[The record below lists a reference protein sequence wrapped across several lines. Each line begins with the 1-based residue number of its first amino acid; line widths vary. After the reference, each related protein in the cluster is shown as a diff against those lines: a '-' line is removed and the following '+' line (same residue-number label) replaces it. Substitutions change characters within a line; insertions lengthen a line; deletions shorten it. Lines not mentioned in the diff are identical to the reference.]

1 MEKWRKNDEHQQGR
15 PLLFCA
21 LIAIIMAEG
30 QLYSGEDGRAMNK
43 KSLDRFG
50 EVFANGPTP
59 NSTTLLALPYGEQ
72 LTTLFYPPGVKSRH
86 SDPKGADHLHQVMEK
101 IDLLLTDRPGAILTD
116 QAQPHCTAELAFF
129 EMSFSQI
136 WHGIGQDAPA
146 TALFPPAEHP
156 TIKIFLRVAALYH
169 DIGKYVN
176 TDRHPTIGWYLV
188 SSMYPDERA
197 KLQTLLTRT
206 ELRTLLTII
215 RDHDKFGVLS
225 SGEASLPL
233 LASTTNLMQEEVKIQ
248 EQRLTALMLV
258 SLADMSASFP
268 LSSCVAGTVMQ
279 DWSRFIKALENAW
292 GDRGRLLPHVLQEA
306 RQYESTVERI
316 RRLLMTVSRDDSG
329 QWEAI
334 DDKELISDILKTTFT
349 NRLDVF
355 CEDFA
360 LVAKL
365 DYSLRFFR
373 LVVQECR
380 RRGITNASSIAHI
393 IVNILKGIV
402 ETYGEMLHSGRGH
415 YRLIGV
421 EFGSLAPAHSPEK
434 ARALINLLLER
445 PAEGLAWLLSDVP
458 AWYIWE

>member
-1 MEKWRKNDEHQQGR
+1 MKRK
-15 PLLFCA
+15 PLNNFEA
-21 LIAIIMAEG
+21 
-30 QLYSGEDGRAMNK
+30 
-43 KSLDRFG
+43 
-50 EVFANGPTP
+50 VFAGNAVPD
-59 NSTTLLALPYGEQ
+59 SATLSALPYGEQ
-72 LTTLFYPPGVKSRH
+72 LVALFYPPQTPARPG
-86 SDPKGADHLHQVMEK
+86 DPKGASHLQAVMQNM
-101 IDLLLTDRPGAILTD
+101 DLLLSEQPTDILVD
-116 QAQPHCTAELAFF
+116 RASPHCSGELDTF
-129 EMSFSQI
+129 EMSYHQI
-136 WHGIGQDAPA
+136 WHGVAKDAPT
-146 TALFPPAEHP
+146 TALFPPADHRAIQ
-156 TIKIFLRVAALYH
+156 TFLRVAALYH
-169 DIGKYVN
+169 DIGKFVN

-197 KLQTLLTRT
+197 KLQLLLTRT
-206 ELRTLLTII
+206 EFRTLLTII

-233 LASTTNLMQEEVKIQ
+233 LASITNLMQEEVKIQ

-268 LSSCVAGTVMQ
+268 LTSCVAGTVMR

-292 GDRGRLLPHVLQEA
+292 GDRGRLLPYVVQEA

-316 RRLLMTVSRDDSG
+316 RRLLLTVSRDDSG
-329 QWEAI
+329 RWPTI

-349 NRLDVF
+349 NRIDVF

-380 RRGITNASSIAHI
+380 LRGITSPSSIAHM

-402 ETYGEMLHSGRGH
+402 ETYDEMLHARRGH

-421 EFGSLAPAHSPEK
+421 EFGSLAPAHAPEK
-434 ARALINLLLER
+434 AKALINLLLER
-445 PAEGLAWLLSDVP
+445 PAEGLSWLLSDVP

>member
-1 MEKWRKNDEHQQGR
+1 MKRKSKDN
-15 PLLFCA
+15 F
-21 LIAIIMAEG
+21 EG
-30 QLYSGEDGRAMNK
+30 I
-43 KSLDRFG
+43 
-50 EVFANGPTP
+50 FAGKAVPDSATLPT
-59 NSTTLLALPYGEQ
+59 LPYGEQ
-72 LTTLFYPPGVKSRH
+72 LAALFYPLQTPARPG
-86 SDPKGADHLHQVMEK
+86 DPKGASHLRAVMQNM
-101 IDLLLTDRPGAILTD
+101 DLLLSDRPADILAD
-116 QAQPHCTAELAFF
+116 RASPDCPGELDSF
-129 EMSFSQI
+129 EMSYRQI
-136 WHGIGQDAPA
+136 WNGIGKNEPA
-146 TALFPPAEHP
+146 TALFPPSEHQA
-156 TIKIFLRVAALYH
+156 IKTFLRVAALYH
-169 DIGKYVN
+169 DIGKYVS

-188 SSMYPDERA
+188 SSMYPEERD
-197 KLQTLLTRT
+197 KLQLLLTRT
-206 ELRTLLTII
+206 EFRTLLTII

-233 LASTTNLMQEEVKIQ
+233 LASITNLMQEEVKIQ
-248 EQRLTALMLV
+248 EQRLTGLMLV

-268 LSSCVAGTVMQ
+268 LTSCVAGTVMR

-292 GDRGRLLPHVLQEA
+292 GDRGRLLPHVVQEA

-316 RRLLMTVSRDDSG
+316 RRLLLTVSRDDSG
-329 QWEAI
+329 RWPTI

-349 NRLDVF
+349 NRIDVF

-380 RRGITNASSIAHI
+380 LRGITSPSSIAHI

-402 ETYGEMLHSGRGH
+402 ETYDEMLNARRGH

-421 EFGSLAPAHSPEK
+421 EFGSLAPAHAPEK
-434 ARALINLLLER
+434 AKALINLLLER
-445 PAEGLAWLLSDVP
+445 PAEGLSWLLSDVP

>member
-1 MEKWRKNDEHQQGR
+1 MK
-15 PLLFCA
+15 
-21 LIAIIMAEG
+21 
-30 QLYSGEDGRAMNK
+30 K
-43 KSLDRFG
+43 KSLTDFE
-50 EVFANGPTP
+50 EVFAARAALAPAK
-59 NSTTLLALPYGEQ
+59 LALLPFGEQ
-72 LTTLFYPPGVKSRH
+72 LTALFYPATQTSRNN
-86 SDPKGADHLHQVMEK
+86 DPKGAGHLHAVMEK
-101 IDLLLTDRPGAILTD
+101 MDLLLSGRPVDILAD
-116 QAQPHCTAELAFF
+116 AVKPDCVAEVTFF
-129 EMSFSQI
+129 EMSCRQI
-136 WHGIGQDAPA
+136 WQGMSKDAPT
-146 TALFPPAEHP
+146 TALFPPSEHQ
-156 TIKIFLRVAALYH
+156 TIKTFLRVAALYH
-169 DIGKYVN
+169 DIGKYIN
-176 TDRHPTIGWYLV
+176 TERHPTIGWYLV

-197 KLQTLLTRT
+197 KLQGLLTRT

-268 LSSCVAGTVMQ
+268 LTSCVAGTVIQ

-292 GDRGRLLPHVLQEA
+292 GDRGRLLPHVVQEA

-316 RRLLMTVSRDDSG
+316 RRLLLTVSRDDSG
-329 QWEAI
+329 QWAAI

-349 NRLDVF
+349 NRIDIF

-373 LVVQECR
+373 LLVQGCR
-380 RRGITNASSIAHI
+380 QRGITSASAIAHI
-393 IVNILKGIV
+393 VVNVLKSIV
-402 ETYGEMLHSGRGH
+402 ETYGEMLHSQRGH
-415 YRLIGV
+415 YRLIGI
-421 EFGSLAPAHSPEK
+421 EFSPLAPAQSPEK
-434 ARALINLLLER
+434 ARALIDLLLER

>member
-1 MEKWRKNDEHQQGR
+1 MKRKSKDN
-15 PLLFCA
+15 F
-21 LIAIIMAEG
+21 EG
-30 QLYSGEDGRAMNK
+30 I
-43 KSLDRFG
+43 
-50 EVFANGPTP
+50 FAGNVMPDSATLPT
-59 NSTTLLALPYGEQ
+59 LPYGEQ
-72 LTTLFYPPGVKSRH
+72 LAALFYPSQTPAHPG
-86 SDPKGADHLHQVMEK
+86 DPKGAPHLHAVMK
-101 IDLLLTDRPGAILTD
+101 NMALLLSDQPTDILADRASPYCST
-116 QAQPHCTAELAFF
+116 ELDSF
-129 EMSFSQI
+129 EMSYHQI
-136 WHGIGQDAPA
+136 WHGVGKGAPT
-146 TALFPPAEHP
+146 TALFPPSEHEA
-156 TIKIFLRVAALYH
+156 TKTFLRAAALYH

-188 SSMYPDERA
+188 SSMYPEERD
-197 KLQTLLTRT
+197 KLQLLLTRT
-206 ELRTLLTII
+206 EFRTLLTII

-233 LASTTNLMQEEVKIQ
+233 LASITNLMQEEVKIQ

-268 LSSCVAGTVMQ
+268 LTSCVAGTVMR

-292 GDRGRLLPHVLQEA
+292 GDRGRLLPYVVQEA

-316 RRLLMTVSRDDSG
+316 RRLLLTVSRDDSG
-329 QWEAI
+329 QWPTI

-349 NRLDVF
+349 NRIDVF

-380 RRGITNASSIAHI
+380 LRGITSPSSIAHI

-402 ETYGEMLHSGRGH
+402 ETYDEMLHARRGH

-421 EFGSLAPAHSPEK
+421 EFGSLAPAHAPEK

-445 PAEGLAWLLSDVP
+445 PAEGLSWLLSDVP

>member
-1 MEKWRKNDEHQQGR
+1 MNSFEN
-15 PLLFCA
+15 LFAARVVPEAAA
-21 LIAIIMAEG
+21 LAA
-30 QLYSGEDGRAMNK
+30 A
-43 KSLDRFG
+43 
-50 EVFANGPTP
+50 
-59 NSTTLLALPYGEQ
+59 PYGEQ
-72 LTTLFYPPGVKSRH
+72 LVALFYPAATDTRNN
-86 SDPKGADHLHQVMEK
+86 DPKGAPHLHAVMEK
-101 IDLLLTDRPGAILTD
+101 IDLLLSDRPADILSD
-116 QAQPHCTAELAFF
+116 SSKPDCAADLASF
-129 EMSFSQI
+129 EMSYNQI
-136 WHGIGQDAPA
+136 WHGVSMDAPG
-146 TALFPPAEHP
+146 TALFPPTEQP
-156 TIKIFLRVAALYH
+156 TLKTFLRVAALYH
-169 DIGKYVN
+169 DIGKYIN
-176 TDRHPTIGWYLV
+176 TDRHPTSGWYLV

-197 KLQTLLTRT
+197 RLQLLLSRT

-268 LSSCVAGTVMQ
+268 LTSCVAGTVIQ
-279 DWSRFIKALENAW
+279 DWSRFVKALENAW
-292 GDRGRLLPHVLQEA
+292 GDRGRLLPHVVQEA

-316 RRLLMTVSRDDSG
+316 RRLLLTVSRDDSG
-329 QWEAI
+329 QWETI

-349 NRLDVF
+349 NRVDVF

-380 RRGITNASSIAHI
+380 RRGITSASSITHI
-393 IVNILKGIV
+393 IVSILKSIV
-402 ETYGEMLHSGRGH
+402 ETYDEMLHARRGH

-421 EFGSLAPAHSPEK
+421 EFSSLAPAHAPEK

-445 PAEGLAWLLSDVP
+445 PAEGLAWLMSDVP

>member
-1 MEKWRKNDEHQQGR
+1 
-15 PLLFCA
+15 
-21 LIAIIMAEG
+21 
-30 QLYSGEDGRAMNK
+30 MN
-43 KSLDRFG
+43 SFE
-50 EVFANGPTP
+50 EVFAT
-59 NSTTLLALPYGEQ
+59 STVPDAATMVTLPYGRQ
-72 LTTLFYPPGVKSRH
+72 LATMFYPATAEMRNG
-86 SDPKGADHLHQVMEK
+86 DPKGAHHLHAVMEK
-101 IDLLLTDRPGAILTD
+101 MDLLLAGQPTDILD
-116 QAQPHCTAELAFF
+116 DRAKPHCEAELAFF
-129 EMSFSQI
+129 EMSQRQI
-136 WHGIGQDAPA
+136 WQGINQEAVG
-146 TALFPPAEHP
+146 TALFHPSEHQAVK
-156 TIKIFLRVAALYH
+156 TFLRVAALYH
-169 DIGKYVN
+169 DIGKYIN

-197 KLQTLLTRT
+197 KLQTMLTRT

-258 SLADMSASFP
+258 SMADMSASFP
-268 LSSCVAGTVMQ
+268 LDSCVASIVMQ
-279 DWSRFIKALENAW
+279 DWNRFIKALENAW
-292 GDRGRLLPHVLQEA
+292 GDRGRLLPYVVQEA

-316 RRLLMTVSRDDSG
+316 RRLLLTVSRDDSG

-334 DDKELISDILKTTFT
+334 NDKELISDVLKTTFT
-349 NRLDVF
+349 NRIDVF

-380 RRGITNASSIAHI
+380 QRGMISSSSITHI
-393 IVNILKGIV
+393 IINILKGIV
-402 ETYGEMLHSGRGH
+402 ETYSDMLHASRGH
-415 YRLIGV
+415 YRLIGI
-421 EFGSLAPAHSPEK
+421 EFSSLAPAHAPEK

>member
-1 MEKWRKNDEHQQGR
+1 MHAVMKN
-15 PLLFCA
+15 
-21 LIAIIMAEG
+21 MA
-30 QLYSGEDGRAMNK
+30 
-43 KSLDRFG
+43 
-50 EVFANGPTP
+50 
-59 NSTTLLALPYGEQ
+59 
-72 LTTLFYPPGVKSRH
+72 
-86 SDPKGADHLHQVMEK
+86 
-101 IDLLLTDRPGAILTD
+101 LLLSDQPTDILADRASPYCST
-116 QAQPHCTAELAFF
+116 ELDSF
-129 EMSFSQI
+129 EMSYHQI
-136 WHGIGQDAPA
+136 WHGVGKGAPT
-146 TALFPPAEHP
+146 TALFPPSEHEA
-156 TIKIFLRVAALYH
+156 TKTFLRAAALYH

-188 SSMYPDERA
+188 SSMYPEERD
-197 KLQTLLTRT
+197 KLQLLLTRT
-206 ELRTLLTII
+206 EFRTLLTII

-233 LASTTNLMQEEVKIQ
+233 LASITNLMQEEVKIQ

-268 LSSCVAGTVMQ
+268 LTSCVAGTVMR

-292 GDRGRLLPHVLQEA
+292 GDRGRLLPYVVQEA

-316 RRLLMTVSRDDSG
+316 RRLLLTVSRDDSG
-329 QWEAI
+329 QWPTI

-349 NRLDVF
+349 NRIDVF

-380 RRGITNASSIAHI
+380 LRGITSPSSIAHI

-402 ETYGEMLHSGRGH
+402 ETYDEMLHARRGH

-421 EFGSLAPAHSPEK
+421 EFGSLAPAHAPEK

-445 PAEGLAWLLSDVP
+445 PAEGLSWLLSDVP

>member
-1 MEKWRKNDEHQQGR
+1 LNNFE
-15 PLLFCA
+15 
-21 LIAIIMAEG
+21 
-30 QLYSGEDGRAMNK
+30 
-43 KSLDRFG
+43 
-50 EVFANGPTP
+50 EVFATSPVP
-59 NSTTLLALPYGEQ
+59 DPTTLATLPYGKP
-72 LTTLFYPPGVKSRH
+72 LATLFYPAAAEIH
-86 SDPKGADHLHQVMEK
+86 NSDPKGASHLHEVMEK
-101 IDLLLTDRPGAILTD
+101 LDLLLSDRPADILAD
-116 QAQPHCTAELAFF
+116 RVKPRCAAELAFF
-129 EMSFSQI
+129 EMSYNQI
-136 WHGIGQDAPA
+136 WQGMSNDAPT
-146 TALFPPAEHP
+146 TALFPPSEHQIMK
-156 TIKIFLRVAALYH
+156 TFLRVAGLYH
-169 DIGKYVN
+169 DIGKYIN

-188 SSMYPDERA
+188 SSMYPDEKA
-197 KLQTLLTRT
+197 KLQLLLTRT

-233 LASTTNLMQEEVKIQ
+233 LASTTHLMQEEVKIQ

-268 LSSCVAGTVMQ
+268 LTSCVAGTVMQ
-279 DWSRFIKALENAW
+279 DWSRFVKALENAW
-292 GDRGRLLPHVLQEA
+292 GDRGRLLPQVVQEA
-306 RQYESTVERI
+306 RQYERTVVERV

-329 QWEAI
+329 QWEAV

-349 NRLDVF
+349 NRIDVF

-380 RRGITNASSIAHI
+380 RRGVTSASSIAHI
-393 IVNILKGIV
+393 IVNILKSIV
-402 ETYGEMLHSGRGH
+402 ETYGEMLHSRRGH

-421 EFGSLAPAHSPEK
+421 EFSSLAPAHAPEK
-434 ARALINLLLER
+434 SKALINLLLER
-445 PAEGLAWLLSDVP
+445 PAEGMAWLLSDVP

>member
-1 MEKWRKNDEHQQGR
+1 LSDFEK
-15 PLLFCA
+15 
-21 LIAIIMAEG
+21 I
-30 QLYSGEDGRAMNK
+30 
-43 KSLDRFG
+43 
-50 EVFANGPTP
+50 FAANIVPDLATL
-59 NSTTLLALPYGEQ
+59 TTLPYGEQ
-72 LTTLFYPPGVKSRH
+72 LAALFYPAATEIRNN
-86 SDPKGADHLHQVMEK
+86 DPKGAPHLHAVMES
-101 IDLLLTDRPGAILTD
+101 IALLLSDQPTDILADRTS
-116 QAQPHCTAELAFF
+116 PLCPTELASF
-129 EMSFSQI
+129 ETSCQQI
-136 WHGIGQDAPA
+136 WYGVSQDMAT
-146 TALFPPAEHP
+146 TALFPLAEHQA
-156 TIKIFLRVAALYH
+156 TKTFLSVAALYH

-188 SSMYPDERA
+188 SSMYPEERA
-197 KLQTLLTRT
+197 KLKLLLTRT

-233 LASTTNLMQEEVKIQ
+233 LASITHLMQEEVKVQ

-268 LSSCVAGTVMQ
+268 LSSCVAGTVIQ

-292 GDRGRLLPHVLQEA
+292 GDRGRLLPYVVQEA

-316 RRLLMTVSRDDSG
+316 RRLLMTVSRDDTG

-349 NRLDVF
+349 NRIDVF

-373 LVVQECR
+373 LIVQECR
-380 RRGITNASSIAHI
+380 RRGIISTSSIAHI
-393 IVNILKGIV
+393 IVNVLKGIV
-402 ETYGEMLHSGRGH
+402 DTYGEMLHARRGH

-421 EFGSLAPAHSPEK
+421 EFSSLAPAHAPEK
-434 ARALINLLLER
+434 AKALIDLLLER

>member
-1 MEKWRKNDEHQQGR
+1 MKRN
-15 PLLFCA
+15 L
-21 LIAIIMAEG
+21 
-30 QLYSGEDGRAMNK
+30 S
-43 KSLDRFG
+43 SRFE
-50 EVFANGPTP
+50 EVFAAGPVPDAATMR
-59 NSTTLLALPYGEQ
+59 TLPFGQQLAD
-72 LTTLFYPPGVKSRH
+72 LFYPPTMGTRH
-86 SDPKGADHLHQVMEK
+86 GDPKGAPHLHTVMEK
-101 IDLLLTDRPGAILTD
+101 VDRLLADRPADILVDGAN
-116 QAQPHCTAELAFF
+116 PHCAADLSFF
-129 EMSFSQI
+129 KRNYSQL
-136 WHGIGQDAPA
+136 WHGIGPDVAT
-146 TALFPPAEHP
+146 TALFPPDEHGAVK
-156 TIKIFLRVAALYH
+156 TFLRVAALYH

-197 KLQTLLTRT
+197 KLQTMLTRT

-233 LASTTNLMQEEVKIQ
+233 LASTTHLMQEEVKIQ

-268 LSSCVAGTVMQ
+268 LDSCVAGTVMR
-279 DWSRFIKALENAW
+279 DWSRFIRALENAW
-292 GDRGRLLPHVLQEA
+292 GDRGRLLPHVVQEA
-306 RQYESTVERI
+306 QQYESTVERI
-316 RRLLMTVSRDDSG
+316 RRLLMTISRDDSG
-329 QWEAI
+329 QWETI

-349 NRLDVF
+349 NRIDVF

-380 RRGITNASSIAHI
+380 RRGMTNPSTITHV

-402 ETYGEMLHSGRGH
+402 ETYGEMLHARRGH

-421 EFGSLAPAHSPEK
+421 EFSSLAPAHAPEK
-434 ARALINLLLER
+434 AKALINLLLER

>member
-1 MEKWRKNDEHQQGR
+1 MGR
-15 PLLFCA
+15 F
-21 LIAIIMAEG
+21 
-30 QLYSGEDGRAMNK
+30 Q
-43 KSLDRFG
+43 
-50 EVFANGPTP
+50 EVFAAGPVP
-59 NSTTLLALPYGEQ
+59 DATTMLALPYGQQ
-72 LTTLFYPPGVKSRH
+72 LTTLFYPPAAGTRPG
-86 SDPKGADHLHQVMEK
+86 DPKGASHLRAVMEK
-101 IDLLLTDRPGAILTD
+101 TDLLLTNRPTNILVD
-116 QAQPHCTAELAFF
+116 QAEPRCATEVTFF
-129 EMSFSQI
+129 EMNYSQL
-136 WHGIGQDAPA
+136 WHGIGQDAPT
-146 TALFPPAEHP
+146 TALFPPAEHEA
-156 TIKIFLRVAALYH
+156 IKTFLRVAALYH

-197 KLQTLLTRT
+197 KLQAMLTRT

-233 LASTTNLMQEEVKIQ
+233 LASTTHLMQEEVKTQ

-268 LSSCVAGTVMQ
+268 LDSCVAGTVMH
-279 DWSRFIKALENAW
+279 DWSRFIRALENAW
-292 GDRGRLLPHVLQEA
+292 GDRGRLLPHVVQEA

-316 RRLLMTVSRDDSG
+316 RRLLVTISRDDSG
-329 QWEAI
+329 QWEEI

-349 NRLDVF
+349 NRIDVF

-380 RRGITNASSIAHI
+380 RRGMTNASSIAHI
-393 IVNILKGIV
+393 IVNILKGV
-402 ETYGEMLHSGRGH
+402 VDTYGEMLHARRGH

-421 EFGSLAPAHSPEK
+421 EFSSLAPAHAPEK
-434 ARALINLLLER
+434 AKALINLLLER

>member
-1 MEKWRKNDEHQQGR
+1 MTGFEK
-15 PLLFCA
+15 
-21 LIAIIMAEG
+21 
-30 QLYSGEDGRAMNK
+30 
-43 KSLDRFG
+43 
-50 EVFANGPTP
+50 VFAAQAAPEP
-59 NSTTLLALPYGEQ
+59 ATLAALPFGEQ
-72 LTTLFYPPGVKSRH
+72 LTAMFYPAAAKSRN
-86 SDPKGADHLHQVMEK
+86 SDPKGAGHLHAVMEK
-101 IDLLLTDRPGAILTD
+101 IDLLVSDRPADILAD
-116 QAQPHCTAELAFF
+116 RAKPRCPAELAFF
-129 EMSFSQI
+129 EMSYNQI
-136 WHGIGQDAPA
+136 WQGMSKDAPT
-146 TALFPPAEHP
+146 TALFPLSDHQK
-156 TIKIFLRVAALYH
+156 IKTFLRVAALYH
-169 DIGKYVN
+169 DIGKYIN

-197 KLQTLLTRT
+197 KLHLMLTRT
-206 ELRTLLTII
+206 DLRTLLTII

-248 EQRLTALMLV
+248 EQRLTSLMLV

-268 LSSCVAGTVMQ
+268 LTSCVAGTVMQ

-292 GDRGRLLPHVLQEA
+292 GDRGRLLPHVVQEA

-316 RRLLMTVSRDDSG
+316 RRLLLTVSRDDSG

-349 NRLDVF
+349 NRIDVF

-380 RRGITNASSIAHI
+380 RRDITNTSAIAHI
-393 IVNILKGIV
+393 IVNILKSIV

-421 EFGSLAPAHSPEK
+421 EFSSLAPAHAPEK
-434 ARALINLLLER
+434 AQALIDLLLER

>member
-1 MEKWRKNDEHQQGR
+1 
-15 PLLFCA
+15 
-21 LIAIIMAEG
+21 
-30 QLYSGEDGRAMNK
+30 MNN
-43 KSLDRFG
+43 FG
-50 EVFANGPTP
+50 DVFAA
-59 NSTTLLALPYGEQ
+59 STMPDAATMATLPYGEQ
-72 LTTLFYPPGVKSRH
+72 LTALFYPLATANRH
-86 SDPKGADHLHQVMEK
+86 SDPKGAGHLHAVMEK
-101 IDLLLTDRPGAILTD
+101 IDLLLSDRPADILID
-116 QAQPHCTAELAFF
+116 QASPHCTTELTFF
-129 EMSFSQI
+129 EMSCRQL
-136 WHGIGQDAPA
+136 WQGIGQDAPT
-146 TALFPPAEHP
+146 TALFSPVEQPA
-156 TIKIFLRVAALYH
+156 IKTFLRVAALYH
-169 DIGKYVN
+169 DVGKYVN
-176 TDRHPTIGWYLV
+176 IERHPTIGWYLV
-188 SSMYPDERA
+188 SSMFPEEQA
-197 KLQTLLTRT
+197 KLKLLLTRT

-233 LASTTNLMQEEVKIQ
+233 LASITNLMQEEVKIQ

-268 LSSCVAGTVMQ
+268 LSSCVAGTVIQ

-292 GDRGRLLPHVLQEA
+292 GDRGRLLPYVVQEA

-316 RRLLMTVSRDDSG
+316 RRLLMTVSRDDTG

-349 NRLDVF
+349 NRIDVF

-373 LVVQECR
+373 LIVQECR
-380 RRGITNASSIAHI
+380 DRGITNASSIAHV

-402 ETYGEMLHSGRGH
+402 DTYGEMLHARRGH

-421 EFGSLAPAHSPEK
+421 EFSSLAPAHAPEK

>member
-1 MEKWRKNDEHQQGR
+1 MKLNLSGSFEEIFATGPVPDAATMQTLPFGQQ
-15 PLLFCA
+15 
-21 LIAIIMAEG
+21 
-30 QLYSGEDGRAMNK
+30 
-43 KSLDRFG
+43 
-50 EVFANGPTP
+50 
-59 NSTTLLALPYGEQ
+59 LAH
-72 LTTLFYPPGVKSRH
+72 LFYAPTMGTRPG
-86 SDPKGADHLHQVMEK
+86 DPKGAPHLHAVMEK
-101 IDLLLTDRPGAILTD
+101 IDRLLADRPGDILVD
-116 QAQPHCTAELAFF
+116 GAKPHCAADLSFF
-129 EMSFSQI
+129 ERNYNQL
-136 WHGIGQDAPA
+136 WYGIGPDVAT
-146 TALFPPAEHP
+146 TALFPPGEHGAVK
-156 TIKIFLRVAALYH
+156 TFLRVAALYH

-188 SSMYPDERA
+188 SSMYPDERT
-197 KLQTLLTRT
+197 KLQTMLTRT

-233 LASTTNLMQEEVKIQ
+233 LASTTHLMQEEVKIQ

-258 SLADMSASFP
+258 SLADMAASFP
-268 LSSCVAGTVMQ
+268 LDSCIAGTVMR
-279 DWSRFIKALENAW
+279 DWSRFTRALENAW
-292 GDRGRLLPHVLQEA
+292 GDRGRLLPHVVQEA
-306 RQYESTVERI
+306 RQYENTVERI
-316 RRLLMTVSRDDSG
+316 RRLLMTISRDDSG
-329 QWEAI
+329 QWETI

-349 NRLDVF
+349 NRIDVF

-380 RRGITNASSIAHI
+380 RRGMTNPSTITHI

-402 ETYGEMLHSGRGH
+402 ETYGEMLHARRGH

-421 EFGSLAPAHSPEK
+421 EFSSLAPAHTPEK